1 MDLKKNKSIE
11 DNEQCNK
18 LLDDILK
25 ELEVAKSQGC
35 EIANNLNSQTA
46 KLNST
51 TSNVQSIDHEMD
63 VASWHLDYIRSTFGK
78 VYKKFNKHPI
88 KNKAK
93 SVLKLLTLKSKIVQL
108 RVDNTLEHSQNDKI
122 SKLDNISNVLKE
134 LHNISVLNG
143 NELDKHNA
151 ILDYNNDM
159 VESVD
164 DKMYSNRIKIKKI
177 LK

>member
-1 MDLKKNKSIE
+1 MPSFDVVSTFNIQEVDNAINITAREITTRYDLKDQQCSI
-11 DNEQCNK
+11 
-18 LLDDILK
+18 I
-25 ELEVAKSQGC
+25 
-35 EIANNLNSQTA
+35 
-46 KLNST
+46 
-51 TSNVQSIDHEMD
+51 
-63 VASWHLDYIRSTFGK
+63 
-78 VYKKFNKHPI
+78 FNK
-88 KNKAK
+88 
-93 SVLKLLTLKSKIVQL
+93 
-108 RVDNTLEHSQNDKI
+108 NDKT

-134 LHNISVLNG
+134 LHNVSVLNG

>member
-1 MDLKKNKSIE
+1 M
-11 DNEQCNK
+11 
-18 LLDDILK
+18 
-25 ELEVAKSQGC
+25 
-35 EIANNLNSQTA
+35 
-46 KLNST
+46 
-51 TSNVQSIDHEMD
+51 
-63 VASWHLDYIRSTFGK
+63 
-78 VYKKFNKHPI
+78 
-88 KNKAK
+88 
-93 SVLKLLTLKSKIVQL
+93 KLLTLKSRIVQL
-108 RVDNTLEHSQNDKI
+108 RVDNTIEHSQNDKT

-134 LHNISVLNG
+134 LHNVSVLNG